1 MTSLG
6 DWVFFI
12 VIVLYPYWVAPAL
25 VLLNWL
31 LTRYLGTRLSRAP
44 VIATNL
50 AVSVLLFGPI
60 TERGGG
66 FVFGGDFY
74 YPWYIG
80 GFDLNLDKVW
90 GTGLLMLCA
99 ASVGTSVVTLANP
112 KLRMAR
118 GDGRRAATMHWLRR

>member
-1 MTSLG
+1 M
-6 DWVFFI
+6 VVFI

-31 LTRYLGTRLSRAP
+31 LTRHLGTRLSRAP

-66 FVFGGDFY
+66 FVFAGDCY
-74 YPWYIG
+74 YPGISAG
-80 GFDLNLDKVW
+80 S
-90 GTGLLMLCA
+90 T
-99 ASVGTSVVTLANP
+99 
-112 KLRMAR
+112 
-118 GDGRRAATMHWLRR
+118 